1 MKNNFRCNVCQR
13 VLEFST
19 SEESALTDQAK
30 GKKHI
35 DSLEKR
41 NSFFKNV
48 KVKTVTTDVG
58 EPCSVINVNPPG
70 QQTEEECIGGSDST
84 KSEIVCILNS
94 VVCGLSTRNSDHL
107 GNAFTVMFP
116 DSKIAKNFSLGRTK
130 YGSV

>member
-1 MKNNFRCNVCQR
+1 MKNKFRCNVCQT
-13 VLEFST
+13 VLELST
-19 SEESALTDQAK
+19 SAESALTDQAK

-70 QQTEEECIGGSDST
+70 QQTEECIGGSDST

-107 GNAFTVMFP
+107 GNVFTVMFP
-116 DSKIAKNFSLGRTK
+116 DSKIAKSFSLGRTK